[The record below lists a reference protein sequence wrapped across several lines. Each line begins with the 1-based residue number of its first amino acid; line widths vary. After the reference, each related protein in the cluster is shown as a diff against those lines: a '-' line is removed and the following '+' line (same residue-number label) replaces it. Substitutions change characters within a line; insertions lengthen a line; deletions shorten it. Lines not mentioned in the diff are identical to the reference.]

1 MRFSK
6 IALIVGSIAVIG
18 LAISACRQEEQNR
31 PLSYNKG
38 VYGGKQV
45 QKLSKEQVRE
55 LEFRIRNQGSL

>member
-6 IALIVGSIAVIG
+6 IALLVGSIAVIG
-18 LAISACRQEEQNR
+18 LTISACRQEEQNR

-45 QKLSKEQVRE
+45 QKLSKDQVRE
-55 LEFRIRNQGSL
+55 LEFRIRNQGSI